1 MDVKAIVS
9 QMTLEE
15 KAALC
20 SGKNFWH
27 LQTPERLGIE
37 PVMVSDG
44 PCGIRK
50 QADAADHLGLNASV
64 PATSYPTGSC
74 MACSFD
80 RALFRESGV
89 TLGHACQAE
98 QLSVLLGPAAN
109 IKRSPLCGRNFEYLS
124 EDPYLTGEL
133 AASYIDGVQ
142 SQNVGVSLKHFA
154 VNNQEYHRMS
164 SDSVVDERAL
174 REIYLAG
181 FETAVRRAKPWTVM
195 CSYNRVNGTYAA
207 ENKRLLTEILR
218 DEWGFDGYVV
228 SDWGATTAERVKC
241 LEAGLDLEMPG
252 KNAANDRQLVEAV
265 QNGTM
270 DEKVLDT
277 AAERILT
284 VVLKYL
290 DHKKPE
296 TVIDFEADHE
306 KARKIA
312 AESMVLLKN
321 DGVLPLKKDAKV
333 AFVGEFART
342 PRFQGGGSSNV
353 NAYKVTSALE
363 AAETMGLHVS
373 FAPGY
378 ATKTSEPDAT
388 LLEEAAK
395 TAEAADVAVVFVGIT
410 DAMESEGFDRRT
422 LSMPENHEALV
433 AAVSKVQKNTVVVV
447 MCGGCITMPWL
458 SDVRGVLYAYLGGEA
473 VGPATLDLLFGDA
486 NPSGKLAESFPKRLE
501 DNPSYLY
508 YFGDEQ
514 NRTEYREGIFVGY
527 RYYDKKNIDVLFP
540 FGYGLSYTTFEYS
553 DLRLD
558 KTEMLDTDT
567 LTVTV
572 KVKNTGAVRGKEVVQ
587 LYVGMPQ
594 SRTIR
599 PEKELRGFEKVEL
612 APGEEKTVSFTL
624 SKRAFAYYRTDI
636 ADWYAESGDYVIMA
650 AKSSRDVA
658 CTATVRV
665 TSTTEIKRVYTM
677 NSTVEEIMESPVGRE
692 FIGKMIASSGLVPS
706 DASEGPNLGEGTA
719 QMMEIMMREMPLR
732 SLLAFGGENVPAGL
746 GEMLLSQLN
755 A

>member
-15 KAALC
+15 KVALC

-296 TVIDFEADHE
+296 TVIDFEADHV

-378 ATKTSEPDAT
+378 ATKTPEPDAA

-433 AAVSKVQKNTVVVV
+433 ATVSKVQKNTVVVV

-558 KTEMLDTDT
+558 KAEMLDTDT

>member
-164 SDSVVDERAL
+164 SDSVVDERTL

-241 LEAGLDLEMPG
+241 LEAGMDLEMPG

-321 DGVLPLKKDAKV
+321 DGILPLKKDAKV

-378 ATKTSEPDAT
+378 ATKTPEPDAA
-388 LLEEAAK
+388 LLEAAAK

-558 KTEMLDTDT
+558 KAEMLDTDT

-665 TSTTEIKRVYTM
+665 TSTTKIKRVYTM

>member
-228 SDWGATTAERVKC
+228 SDWGATTAERVRC

-321 DGVLPLKKDAKV
+321 DGILPLKKDAKV

-378 ATKTSEPDAT
+378 ATKTPEPDAA

-558 KTEMLDTDT
+558 KAEMLDTDT

-587 LYVGMPQ
+587 LYVGIPQ

-692 FIGKMIASSGLVPS
+692 FIGKMIAGSGLVPS

-755 A
+755 V

>member
-20 SGKNFWH
+20 SGKDFWH

-142 SQNVGVSLKHFA
+142 SQNIGVSLKHFA
-154 VNNQEYHRMS
+154 ANNQEYHRMS
-164 SDSVVDERAL
+164 SDSAVDERTL

-228 SDWGATTAERVKC
+228 SDWGATTADRVKC
-241 LEAGLDLEMPG
+241 LEAGMDLEMPG

-277 AAERILT
+277 AAERILS

-321 DGVLPLKKDAKV
+321 DGILPLKKDAKV

-363 AAETMGLHVS
+363 AAETMGLRVS

-378 ATKTSEPDAT
+378 ATKTPEPDAA

-395 TAEAADVAVVFVGIT
+395 TAEDADVAVVFVGIT

-514 NRTEYREGIFVGY
+514 NRTEYREGVFVGY

-553 DLRLD
+553 DLKLD
-558 KTEMLDTDT
+558 KAEMPDTDT

-677 NSTVEEIMESPVGRE
+677 NSTVEEILENPVGRE
-692 FIGKMIASSGLVPS
+692 FIGKMIASTGLVPS
-706 DASEGPNLGEGTA
+706 DESEGPNLGEGTA

-746 GEMLLSQLN
+746 GEMLLSRLN

>member
-290 DHKKPE
+290 DHKKPK

-378 ATKTSEPDAT
+378 ATKTPEPDAA

-501 DNPSYLY
+501 DNPSYLS

-558 KTEMLDTDT
+558 KAEMLDTDT

>member
-164 SDSVVDERAL
+164 SDSVVDERTL

-195 CSYNRVNGTYAA
+195 CSYNCVNGTYAA

-241 LEAGLDLEMPG
+241 LEAGMDLEMPG

-277 AAERILT
+277 AAGRILT

-321 DGVLPLKKDAKV
+321 DGILPLKKDAKV

-378 ATKTSEPDAT
+378 ATKTPEPDAA

-527 RYYDKKNIDVLFP
+527 RYYDKKSIDVLFP

-558 KTEMLDTDT
+558 KAEMLDTDT

>member
-321 DGVLPLKKDAKV
+321 DGILPLKKDAKV
-333 AFVGEFART
+333 TFVGEFART

-378 ATKTSEPDAT
+378 ATKTPEPDAA

-558 KTEMLDTDT
+558 KAEMLDTDT

-572 KVKNTGAVRGKEVVQ
+572 KVKNIGAVRGKEVVQ

-612 APGEEKTVSFTL
+612 APGEKKTVSFTL

>member
-321 DGVLPLKKDAKV
+321 DGILPLKKDAKV

-353 NAYKVTSALE
+353 NAYKVTSVLE

-378 ATKTSEPDAT
+378 ATKTPEPDAA

-558 KTEMLDTDT
+558 KAEMLDTDT

-719 QMMEIMMREMPLR
+719 QMMEVMMREMPLR

>member
-164 SDSVVDERAL
+164 SDSVVDERTL

-241 LEAGLDLEMPG
+241 LEAGMDLEMPG

-321 DGVLPLKKDAKV
+321 DGILPLKKDAKV

-378 ATKTSEPDAT
+378 ATKTPEPDAA

-422 LSMPENHEALV
+422 LSLPENHEALV

-558 KTEMLDTDT
+558 KAEMLDTDT

>member
-20 SGKNFWH
+20 SGKDFWH

-142 SQNVGVSLKHFA
+142 SQNIGVSLKHFA
-154 VNNQEYHRMS
+154 ANNQEYHRMS
-164 SDSVVDERAL
+164 SDSAVDERTL

-228 SDWGATTAERVKC
+228 SDWGATTADRVKC
-241 LEAGLDLEMPG
+241 LEAGMDLEMPG

-277 AAERILT
+277 AAERILS

-321 DGVLPLKKDAKV
+321 DGILPLKKDAKV

-363 AAETMGLHVS
+363 EAETMGLRVS

-378 ATKTSEPDAT
+378 ATKTPDPDAA

-395 TAEAADVAVVFVGIT
+395 TAEDADVAVVFVGIT

-458 SDVRGVLYAYLGGEA
+458 GDVRGVLYAYLGGEA

-514 NRTEYREGIFVGY
+514 NRTEYREGVFVGY

-553 DLRLD
+553 DLKLD
-558 KTEMLDTDT
+558 KAEMPDTDT

-612 APGEEKTVSFTL
+612 APGKEKTVSFTL

-677 NSTVEEIMESPVGRE
+677 NSTVEEILENPVGRE
-692 FIGKMIASSGLVPS
+692 FIGKMIASTGLVPS
-706 DASEGPNLGEGTA
+706 DESEGPNLGEGTA
-719 QMMEIMMREMPLR
+719 QMMEVMMREMPLR

-746 GEMLLSQLN
+746 GEMLLGQLN

>member
-164 SDSVVDERAL
+164 SDSVVDERTL

-321 DGVLPLKKDAKV
+321 DGILPLKKDAKV

-378 ATKTSEPDAT
+378 ATKTPEPDAA
-388 LLEEAAK
+388 LLEAAAK

-473 VGPATLDLLFGDA
+473 VGPATLDLLFGNA

-558 KTEMLDTDT
+558 KAEMLDTDT

>member
-207 ENKRLLTEILR
+207 ENKRLLTGILR

-378 ATKTSEPDAT
+378 ATKTPEPDAA

-473 VGPATLDLLFGDA
+473 VGPAALDLLFGDA

-527 RYYDKKNIDVLFP
+527 RYYDKKSIDVLFP

-558 KTEMLDTDT
+558 KAEMLDTDT

>member
-164 SDSVVDERAL
+164 SDSVVDERTL

-241 LEAGLDLEMPG
+241 LEAGMDLEMPG

-321 DGVLPLKKDAKV
+321 DGILPLKKDAKV

-378 ATKTSEPDAT
+378 ATKTPEPDAA

-558 KTEMLDTDT
+558 KAEMLDTDT

>member
-164 SDSVVDERAL
+164 SDSVVDERTL

-241 LEAGLDLEMPG
+241 LEAGMDLEMPG

-321 DGVLPLKKDAKV
+321 DGILPLKKDAKV

-378 ATKTSEPDAT
+378 ATKTPEPDAA

-527 RYYDKKNIDVLFP
+527 RYYDKKSIDVLFP

-558 KTEMLDTDT
+558 KAEMLDTDT

>member
-164 SDSVVDERAL
+164 SDSVVDERTL

-241 LEAGLDLEMPG
+241 LEAGMDLEMPG

-321 DGVLPLKKDAKV
+321 DGILPLKKDAKV

-378 ATKTSEPDAT
+378 ATKTPEPDAA

-514 NRTEYREGIFVGY
+514 NRTEYREDIFVGY
-527 RYYDKKNIDVLFP
+527 RYYDKKSIDVLFP

-558 KTEMLDTDT
+558 KAEMLDTDT

>member
-20 SGKNFWH
+20 SGKDFWH

-142 SQNVGVSLKHFA
+142 SQNIGVSLKHFA
-154 VNNQEYHRMS
+154 ANNQEYHRMS
-164 SDSVVDERAL
+164 SDSAVDERTL

-228 SDWGATTAERVKC
+228 SDWGATTADRVKC
-241 LEAGLDLEMPG
+241 LEAGMDLEMPG

-277 AAERILT
+277 AAERILS

-321 DGVLPLKKDAKV
+321 DGILPLKKDAKV

-363 AAETMGLHVS
+363 AAETMGLRVS

-378 ATKTSEPDAT
+378 ATKTPEPDAA

-395 TAEAADVAVVFVGIT
+395 TAEDADVAVVFVGIT

-514 NRTEYREGIFVGY
+514 NRTEYREGVFVGY

-553 DLRLD
+553 DLKLD
-558 KTEMLDTDT
+558 KAEMLDTDT

-650 AKSSRDVA
+650 AKSSRDVV

-665 TSTTEIKRVYTM
+665 TSTAEIKRVYTM
-677 NSTVEEIMESPVGRE
+677 NSTVEEILENPVGRE
-692 FIGKMIASSGLVPS
+692 FIGKMIASTGLVPS
-706 DASEGPNLGEGTA
+706 DESEGPNLGEGTA

-746 GEMLLSQLN
+746 GEMLLGQLN

>member
-164 SDSVVDERAL
+164 SDSVVDERTL

-207 ENKRLLTEILR
+207 ENKRVHTEVLR

-228 SDWGATTAERVKC
+228 SDGGATTAERVKC
-241 LEAGLDLEMPG
+241 LEAGMDLEMPG

-321 DGVLPLKKDAKV
+321 DGILPLKKDAKV

-378 ATKTSEPDAT
+378 ATKTPEPDAA

-527 RYYDKKNIDVLFP
+527 RYYDKKSIDVLFP

-558 KTEMLDTDT
+558 KAEMLDTDT

>member
-164 SDSVVDERAL
+164 SDSVVDERTL

-321 DGVLPLKKDAKV
+321 DGILPLKKDAKV

-378 ATKTSEPDAT
+378 ATKTPEPDAA
-388 LLEEAAK
+388 LLEAAAK

-410 DAMESEGFDRRT
+410 DAMESEGFDRHT

-558 KTEMLDTDT
+558 KAEMLDTDT

-665 TSTTEIKRVYTM
+665 TSTTKIKRVYTM

>member
-207 ENKRLLTEILR
+207 ENKRQLTEILR

>member
-15 KAALC
+15 KVALC

-378 ATKTSEPDAT
+378 ATKTPEPDAA

-433 AAVSKVQKNTVVVV
+433 ATVSKVQKNTVVVV

-486 NPSGKLAESFPKRLE
+486 NPSGKLA
-501 DNPSYLY
+501 
-508 YFGDEQ
+508 
-514 NRTEYREGIFVGY
+514 
-527 RYYDKKNIDVLFP
+527 
-540 FGYGLSYTTFEYS
+540 
-553 DLRLD
+553 
-558 KTEMLDTDT
+558 
-567 LTVTV
+567 
-572 KVKNTGAVRGKEVVQ
+572 
-587 LYVGMPQ
+587 
-594 SRTIR
+594 
-599 PEKELRGFEKVEL
+599 
-612 APGEEKTVSFTL
+612 
-624 SKRAFAYYRTDI
+624 
-636 ADWYAESGDYVIMA
+636 
-650 AKSSRDVA
+650 
-658 CTATVRV
+658 
-665 TSTTEIKRVYTM
+665 
-677 NSTVEEIMESPVGRE
+677 
-692 FIGKMIASSGLVPS
+692 
-706 DASEGPNLGEGTA
+706 
-719 QMMEIMMREMPLR
+719 
-732 SLLAFGGENVPAGL
+732 
-746 GEMLLSQLN
+746 
-755 A
+755 

>member
-164 SDSVVDERAL
+164 SDSVVDERTL

-241 LEAGLDLEMPG
+241 LEAGMDLEMPG

-321 DGVLPLKKDAKV
+321 DGILPLKKDAKV

-378 ATKTSEPDAT
+378 ATKTPEPDAA

-527 RYYDKKNIDVLFP
+527 RYYDKKSIDVLFP

-558 KTEMLDTDT
+558 KAEMLDTDT

-706 DASEGPNLGEGTA
+706 DSSEGPNLGEGTA

>member
-378 ATKTSEPDAT
+378 ATKTPEPDAA

-527 RYYDKKNIDVLFP
+527 RYYDKKSIDVLFP

-558 KTEMLDTDT
+558 KAEMLDTDT

>member
-164 SDSVVDERAL
+164 SDSVVDERTL

-321 DGVLPLKKDAKV
+321 DGILPLKKDAKV

-378 ATKTSEPDAT
+378 ATKTPEPDAA
-388 LLEEAAK
+388 LLEAAAK

-558 KTEMLDTDT
+558 KAEMLDTDT

-665 TSTTEIKRVYTM
+665 TSTTKIKRVYTM

>member
-164 SDSVVDERAL
+164 SDSVVDERTL

-241 LEAGLDLEMPG
+241 LEAGMDLEMPG

-321 DGVLPLKKDAKV
+321 DGILPLKKDAKV

-378 ATKTSEPDAT
+378 ATKTPEPDAA

-410 DAMESEGFDRRT
+410 DAMESEGIDRRT

-527 RYYDKKNIDVLFP
+527 RYYDKKSIDVLFP

-558 KTEMLDTDT
+558 KAEMLDTDT

>member
-164 SDSVVDERAL
+164 SDSVVDERTL

-241 LEAGLDLEMPG
+241 LEAGMDLEMPG

-321 DGVLPLKKDAKV
+321 DGILPLKKDAKV

-378 ATKTSEPDAT
+378 ATKTPEPDAA

-527 RYYDKKNIDVLFP
+527 RYYDKKSIDVLFP

-558 KTEMLDTDT
+558 KAEMLDTDT

-706 DASEGPNLGEGTA
+706 DASE
-719 QMMEIMMREMPLR
+719 
-732 SLLAFGGENVPAGL
+732 VPTSARVRRR
-746 GEMLLSQLN
+746 
-755 A
+755 

>member
-20 SGKNFWH
+20 SGKDFWH
-27 LQTPERLGIE
+27 LQTPERLSIE

-89 TLGHACQAE
+89 TLGQACQAE

-154 VNNQEYHRMS
+154 ANNQEYHRMS
-164 SDSVVDERAL
+164 SDSVVDERTL

-181 FETAVRRAKPWTVM
+181 FETAVRKSKPWTVM
-195 CSYNRVNGTYAA
+195 CAYNRVNGTYAA
-207 ENKRLLTEILR
+207 ENKRLLTDILR

-228 SDWGATTAERVKC
+228 SDWGATTADRVKC
-241 LEAGLDLEMPG
+241 LEAGMDLEMPG
-252 KNAANDRQLVEAV
+252 KNAANDKQLVDAV
-265 QNGTM
+265 KNGTM

-284 VVLKYL
+284 VVFRYL
-290 DHKKPE
+290 DNRKPE

-333 AFVGEFART
+333 AFIGEFART

-363 AAETMGLHVS
+363 AAGTMGLQVS

-378 ATKTSEPDAT
+378 AIQTAEPDEAM
-388 LLEEAAK
+388 LREAAE
-395 TAEAADVAVVFVGIT
+395 TAKNADVAVVFVGIT

-422 LSMPENHEALV
+422 LSMPKNHEALV
-433 AAVSKVQKNTVVVV
+433 EAVSKVQKNTVVVV

-458 SDVRGVLYAYLGGEA
+458 DDVRGVLYAYLGGEA
-473 VGPATLDLLFGDA
+473 VGPATLDLLFGDV

-514 NRTEYREGIFVGY
+514 NRTEYREGVFVGY

-540 FGYGLSYTTFEYS
+540 FGYGLSYTTFAYS
-553 DLRLD
+553 DLKLD
-558 KTEMLDTDT
+558 KTEMQDTDT

-587 LYVGMPQ
+587 LYVGMPE
-594 SRTIR
+594 SRTLR
-599 PEKELRGFEKVEL
+599 PDKELKGFEKVEL
-612 APGEEKTVSFTL
+612 EPGEEKTVSFTL

-636 ADWYAESGDYVIMA
+636 QDWYVESGAYTIMA
-650 AKSSRDVA
+650 AKSSCEIA
-658 CTATVRV
+658 CTASVQI

-677 NSTVEEIMESPVGRE
+677 DSTVEEIMESPTGRAVME
-692 FIGKMIASSGLVPS
+692 KLVAGSGLVPS
-706 DASEGPNLGEGTA
+706 GESEGPDLGAGTA
-719 QMMEIMMREMPLR
+719 HMMEVMMREMPLR
-732 SLLAFGGENVPAGL
+732 SLIAFGGDSVPEGL
-746 GEMLLSQLN
+746 GETLLSQLN

>member
-164 SDSVVDERAL
+164 SDSVVDERTL

-241 LEAGLDLEMPG
+241 LEAGMDLEMPG

-321 DGVLPLKKDAKV
+321 DGILPLKKDAKV

-378 ATKTSEPDAT
+378 ATKTPEPDAA

-447 MCGGCITMPWL
+447 MCGGCITMSWL

-527 RYYDKKNIDVLFP
+527 RYYDKKSIDVLFP

-558 KTEMLDTDT
+558 KAEMLDTDT

>member
-164 SDSVVDERAL
+164 SDSVVDERTL

-306 KARKIA
+306 KACKIA

-321 DGVLPLKKDAKV
+321 DGILPLKKDAKV

-378 ATKTSEPDAT
+378 ATKTPEPDAA
-388 LLEEAAK
+388 LLEAAAK

-458 SDVRGVLYAYLGGEA
+458 SDVRCVLYAYLGGEA

-558 KTEMLDTDT
+558 KAEMLDTDT

>member
-15 KAALC
+15 KVALC

-241 LEAGLDLEMPG
+241 LQTH
-252 KNAANDRQLVEAV
+252 R
-265 QNGTM
+265 
-270 DEKVLDT
+270 
-277 AAERILT
+277 
-284 VVLKYL
+284 
-290 DHKKPE
+290 PE
-296 TVIDFEADHE
+296 HFGEH
-306 KARKIA
+306 
-312 AESMVLLKN
+312 
-321 DGVLPLKKDAKV
+321 VLPLTTQYAAKV
-333 AFVGEFART
+333 ESDVPVIVQYGRLD
-342 PRFQGGGSSNV
+342 PRQTNL
-353 NAYKVTSALE
+353 AYYT
-363 AAETMGLHVS
+363 TMG
-373 FAPGY
+373 Y
-378 ATKTSEPDAT
+378 
-388 LLEEAAK
+388 
-395 TAEAADVAVVFVGIT
+395 
-410 DAMESEGFDRRT
+410 
-422 LSMPENHEALV
+422 
-433 AAVSKVQKNTVVVV
+433 
-447 MCGGCITMPWL
+447 
-458 SDVRGVLYAYLGGEA
+458 
-473 VGPATLDLLFGDA
+473 
-486 NPSGKLAESFPKRLE
+486 
-501 DNPSYLY
+501 
-508 YFGDEQ
+508 
-514 NRTEYREGIFVGY
+514 
-527 RYYDKKNIDVLFP
+527 
-540 FGYGLSYTTFEYS
+540 
-553 DLRLD
+553 
-558 KTEMLDTDT
+558 
-567 LTVTV
+567 
-572 KVKNTGAVRGKEVVQ
+572 
-587 LYVGMPQ
+587 
-594 SRTIR
+594 
-599 PEKELRGFEKVEL
+599 
-612 APGEEKTVSFTL
+612 
-624 SKRAFAYYRTDI
+624 
-636 ADWYAESGDYVIMA
+636 
-650 AKSSRDVA
+650 
-658 CTATVRV
+658 
-665 TSTTEIKRVYTM
+665 
-677 NSTVEEIMESPVGRE
+677 PV
-692 FIGKMIASSGLVPS
+692 
-706 DASEGPNLGEGTA
+706 DD
-719 QMMEIMMREMPLR
+719 
-732 SLLAFGGENVPAGL
+732 
-746 GEMLLSQLN
+746 
-755 A
+755 

>member
-164 SDSVVDERAL
+164 SDSVVDERTL

-321 DGVLPLKKDAKV
+321 DGILPLKKDAKV

-378 ATKTSEPDAT
+378 ATKTPEPDAA
-388 LLEEAAK
+388 LLEAAAK

-558 KTEMLDTDT
+558 KAEMLDTDT

-624 SKRAFAYYRTDI
+624 SKRAFAYYRADI

-665 TSTTEIKRVYTM
+665 TSTTKIKRVYTM

>member
-164 SDSVVDERAL
+164 SDSVVDERTL

-321 DGVLPLKKDAKV
+321 DGILPLKKDAKV

-378 ATKTSEPDAT
+378 ATKTPEPDAA

-558 KTEMLDTDT
+558 KAEMLDTDM

>member
-164 SDSVVDERAL
+164 SDSVVDERTL

-321 DGVLPLKKDAKV
+321 DGILPLKKDAKV

-378 ATKTSEPDAT
+378 ATKTPEPDAA
-388 LLEEAAK
+388 LLEAAAK

-558 KTEMLDTDT
+558 KAEMLDTDT

-599 PEKELRGFEKVEL
+599 PEKEL

>member
-321 DGVLPLKKDAKV
+321 DGILPLKKDAKV

>member
-207 ENKRLLTEILR
+207 ENKRLLTGILR

-241 LEAGLDLEMPG
+241 LKAGLDLEMPG

-378 ATKTSEPDAT
+378 ATKTPEPDAA

-473 VGPATLDLLFGDA
+473 VGPAALDLLFGDA

-527 RYYDKKNIDVLFP
+527 RYYDKKSIDVLFP

-558 KTEMLDTDT
+558 KAEMLDTDT

>member
-321 DGVLPLKKDAKV
+321 DGILPLKKDAKV
-333 AFVGEFART
+333 AFVGEFARA

-378 ATKTSEPDAT
+378 ATKTPEPDAA

-558 KTEMLDTDT
+558 KAEMLDTDT

>member
-290 DHKKPE
+290 DHKKPK

-378 ATKTSEPDAT
+378 ATKTPEPDAA

-395 TAEAADVAVVFVGIT
+395 TAEAADVAVFFVGIT

-501 DNPSYLY
+501 GNPSYLY

-558 KTEMLDTDT
+558 KAEMLDTDT

>member
-164 SDSVVDERAL
+164 SDSVVDERTL

-321 DGVLPLKKDAKV
+321 DGILPLKKDAKV

-378 ATKTSEPDAT
+378 ATKTPEPDAA
-388 LLEEAAK
+388 LLEAAAK
-395 TAEAADVAVVFVGIT
+395 TAEAADVAVAFVGIT

-558 KTEMLDTDT
+558 KAEMLDTDT

>member
-321 DGVLPLKKDAKV
+321 DGILPLKKDAKV

-677 NSTVEEIMESPVGRE
+677 NSTVEEIMESSVGRE

>member
-241 LEAGLDLEMPG
+241 LEAGMDLEMPG

-378 ATKTSEPDAT
+378 ATKTPEPDAA

-558 KTEMLDTDT
+558 KAEMLDTDT

-706 DASEGPNLGEGTA
+706 DTSEGPNLGEGTA
-719 QMMEIMMREMPLR
+719 QMMEVMMREMPLR

-746 GEMLLSQLN
+746 SEMLLSQLN